1 MYHLRYVTPNEPI
14 GFLYELRPTKLL
26 LPCRKNVQQHTQ
38 LQTCNSYNIA
48 ENALSVRISSKMTS
62 DTTTKSVSPGK
73 ETDTRNSNNIYVV
86 LYDYAAQHEDE
97 LDLVK
102 CEKVKV
108 LSKDFKI
115 SGDEGWWT
123 GLNLRDN
130 KRGIFPFNY
139 VGTASQLTKEVVAQ
153 SISSS
158 IRTINKTSR
167 SDSRELPP
175 HISFNSL
182 EFKDCIGAG
191 GFGKVYRGFWLKM
204 HDERQTGLGN

>member
-1 MYHLRYVTPNEPI
+1 M
-14 GFLYELRPTKLL
+14 
-26 LPCRKNVQQHTQ
+26 
-38 LQTCNSYNIA
+38 QTCNSYNIA

-204 HDERQTGLGN
+204 HDERQTGIGN

>member
-1 MYHLRYVTPNEPI
+1 M
-14 GFLYELRPTKLL
+14 
-26 LPCRKNVQQHTQ
+26 
-38 LQTCNSYNIA
+38 
-48 ENALSVRISSKMTS
+48 
-62 DTTTKSVSPGK
+62 
-73 ETDTRNSNNIYVV
+73 
-86 LYDYAAQHEDE
+86 LYDYVAQHEDE
-97 LDLVK
+97 LNLVK
-102 CEKVKV
+102 YSKVKV

-123 GLNLRDN
+123 GVSLNDN

-158 IRTINKTSR
+158 IRKINRPKR

-175 HISFNSL
+175 HIPFDTL

-191 GFGKVYRGFWLKM
+191 GFGKVFRGFWTKIHNDKKKYEQVAIKEARVEGKNKIGRILFC
-204 HDERQTGLGN
+204 L

>member
-1 MYHLRYVTPNEPI
+1 
-14 GFLYELRPTKLL
+14 
-26 LPCRKNVQQHTQ
+26 
-38 LQTCNSYNIA
+38 
-48 ENALSVRISSKMTS
+48 MTS
-62 DTTTKSVSPGK
+62 DTKQKPTSLTLPSTFPDNVTEPEPISSLQSDTTSNAGSG
-73 ETDTRNSNNIYVV
+73 TGISSTTNNTTNNNNNIYVV
-86 LYDYAAQHEDE
+86 LYDYVAQHEDE
-97 LDLVK
+97 LNLVK
-102 CEKVKV
+102 YSKVKV

-123 GLNLRDN
+123 GVSLNDN

-158 IRTINKTSR
+158 IRKINRPKR

-175 HISFNSL
+175 HIPFDTL

-191 GFGKVYRGFWLKM
+191 GFGKVFRGFWTKIHNDKKKYEQVAIKEARVEGKNKIGRILFC
-204 HDERQTGLGN
+204 L